1 MMAVL
6 DNNEDMASMSLW
18 PGLWMAGADEDK
30 NHQGKSFLNVGQAVC
45 PVCTL
50 SCC

>member
-6 DNNEDMASMSLW
+6 DSNEDMASMSLW

-30 NHQGKSFLNVGQAVC
+30 NHQGKSFLNIGQAVC

-50 SCC
+50 SCS